1 MATRVEPTPVPVAP
15 ADPRAT
21 DPRAAVER
29 LRWIWETPRTLAGAL
44 TSVDHKTIGIRYLW
58 TAAFFFVLAGADAA
72 LMRVQL
78 ARPDSR
84 FLSPEAY
91 NQLFSMHGTAMIFL
105 YASPVLSGFSNYLVP
120 LLIGSRDMA
129 FPRLNAFS
137 YWSFL
142 FAGCFLYGSILV
154 GQAPDGGWFAYVPL
168 TSRAY
173 SPGPNLDFYALGL
186 LFLTISTT
194 VGAANFIVSIAKL
207 RAPGMSINRM
217 PIYVWST
224 LSASVAIV
232 FALPSLTVA
241 LVFLELDRRYG
252 MHFFDPQ
259 GGGSALLWQHLFWVF
274 GHPWVY
280 VVVLPAFGIV
290 STIIPTFCRR
300 PLAAYTLVALASVA
314 VAIFGF
320 GVWAHHMF
328 VTGMSAMSTS
338 FFSAASMTV
347 SLPSGITTVAWVT
360 TIWFGK
366 PVYKTP
372 FLYCIGFLLL
382 FVIGGLSGVMTGLV
396 AFDRQVTDTYFVVAH
411 LHYVLVGA
419 NVFPV
424 LAGIHYWFP
433 KFTGKMMHEGLGKL
447 SFGLL
452 FVGANVLF
460 WPMHQLGLAGMPRRV
475 YTYAQG
481 MGFDSANMW
490 STIGAAIFSI
500 GFLVFLANVVRSLA
514 GGEPA
519 GDNPWGASTLEWSV
533 SSPPPAY
540 NFARIPTVRGRE
552 PLWEQGADEIAA
564 LDSGA
569 RGATLLEG
577 RETLG
582 TTVMDA
588 GDEGIMHMPGDSPW
602 PLALAAA
609 LALLFWG
616 LMLRGFW
623 PSVLGVAATVLAL
636 GAWFWP
642 AGHHA
647 PGVPPRS
654 GDGGA
659 EPAYGGGTA

>member
-1 MATRVEPTPVPVAP
+1 MSAP
-15 ADPRAT
+15 RE
-21 DPRAAVER
+21 AVER
-29 LRWIWETPRTLAGAL
+29 LRWIWDTPRTLVGAL
-44 TSVDHKTIGIRYLW
+44 TTVDHKTIGLRYLW
-58 TAAFFFVLAGADAA
+58 TAGFFFLLAGVDAA

-78 ARPDSR
+78 ARPESR

-91 NQLFSMHGTAMIFL
+91 DQLFSMHGTAMIFL
-105 YASPVLSGFSNYLVP
+105 YASPVLSGFSNYLIP

-137 YWSFL
+137 YWSFV
-142 FAGCFLYGSILV
+142 FAGFFLYGSILL

-168 TSRAY
+168 TTRAY

-224 LSASVAIV
+224 LSASVAMV

-252 MHFFDPQ
+252 THFYDPQ

-280 VVVLPAFGIV
+280 VIVLPAFGII

-300 PLAAYTLVALASVA
+300 PLAAYTLVALASVS
-314 VAIFGF
+314 VALFGF

-328 VTGMSAMSTS
+328 TTGMSAMATS

-347 SLPSGITTVAWVT
+347 SLPSGIAVASWLT
-360 TIWFGK
+360 TIWYGK
-366 PVYKTP
+366 PVFRTP
-372 FLYCIGFLLL
+372 FLYCLGFLGL

-396 AFDRQVTDTYFVVAH
+396 AFDRQVTDTYFIVAH

-433 KFTGKMMHEGLGKL
+433 KFTGKMMDERLGKL
-447 SFGLL
+447 SFWTM

-460 WPMHQLGLAGMPRRV
+460 FPMHQLGFAGMPRRV

-481 MGFDSANMW
+481 IGFDGANLW
-490 STIGAAIFSI
+490 SSIGAAIFSL
-500 GFLVFLANVVRSLA
+500 GFVIFLANVVRSLA

-552 PLWEQGADEIAA
+552 PLWEQGREEITA

-577 RETLG
+577 RETYG

-588 GDEGIMHMPGDSPW
+588 ADEGVMHMPGDSPW
-602 PLALAAA
+602 PLVLASALM
-609 LALLFWG
+609 LLFVG
-616 LMLRGFW
+616 VMLGAFW
-623 PSVLGVAATVLAL
+623 PFALGTAATVFAL

-642 AGHHA
+642 AGHHG

-654 GDGGA
+654 GDGPRGA
-659 EPAYGGGTA
+659 ATAGGAA

>member
-1 MATRVEPTPVPVAP
+1 MATRVEPVVPVPGSPDAS
-15 ADPRAT
+15 PRSAQ
-21 DPRAAVER
+21 AAVER
-29 LRWIWETPRTLAGAL
+29 LRWIWDTPRSLVGSL
-44 TSVDHKTIGIRYLW
+44 TTVDHKTIGIRYLW

-72 LMRVQL
+72 LMRLQL
-78 ARPDSR
+78 ARPGAHV
-84 FLSPEAY
+84 LSPEAY
-91 NQLFSMHGTAMIFL
+91 DQLFSMHGTAMIFL
-105 YASPVLSGFSNYLVP
+105 YASPVLSGFSNFLVP

-142 FAGCFLYGSILV
+142 FAGCFLYGSILLS
-154 GQAPDGGWFAYVPL
+154 QAPDAGWFAYVPL
-168 TSRAY
+168 STRAY
-173 SPGPNLDFYALGL
+173 TPGPGLDFYALGL

-207 RAPGMSINRM
+207 RAPGMSVNRM

-224 LSASVAIV
+224 LSASVAMV

-241 LVFLELDRRYG
+241 LLFLELDRRYG
-252 MHFFDPQ
+252 THFYDPQ
-259 GGGSALLWQHLFWVF
+259 SGGSALLWQHLFWVF

-280 VVVLPAFGIV
+280 VIVLPAFGII

-300 PLAAYTLVALASVA
+300 PLAAYTLVALASVS
-314 VAIFGF
+314 VALFGF

-328 VTGMSAMSTS
+328 TTGMSAMATS

-347 SLPSGITTVAWVT
+347 SLPSGITTASWIA
-360 TIWFGK
+360 TIWYGK
-366 PVYKTP
+366 PVFRTP
-372 FLYCIGFLLL
+372 FLYCLGFIGL

-396 AFDRQVTDTYFVVAH
+396 AFDRQATDTYFIVAH

-433 KFTGKMMHEGLGKL
+433 KFSGKL
-447 SFGLL
+447 LNDTVGKLEFWLL

-460 WPMHQLGLAGMPRRV
+460 FPMHQMGIQGMPRRV
-475 YTYAQG
+475 YTYAPG
-481 MGFDSANMW
+481 MGLDTPNLV
-490 STIGAAIFSI
+490 STIGAGIMGV
-500 GFLVFLANVVRSLA
+500 GFLVFLGNLAYSLWKGPA
-514 GGEPA
+514 A

-552 PLWEQGADEIAA
+552 PLWEQDADEITK

-569 RGATLLEG
+569 RGAVLLDG

-582 TTVMDA
+582 TSVMDGA
-588 GDEGIMHMPGDSPW
+588 DEGVMHMPGDSPW
-602 PLALAAA
+602 PLVLASALM
-609 LALLFWG
+609 LLFVG
-616 LMLRGFW
+616 VMLGAFW
-623 PSVLGVAATVLAL
+623 PVALGAAATVVAL

-642 AGHHA
+642 SGHRG
-647 PGVPPRS
+647 PGIARP
-654 GDGGA
+654 
-659 EPAYGGGTA
+659 GGTAYRGGEA